1 MSEDIENRQQPS
13 RNQGTDDNV
22 VAMADYA
29 KDQTGYQALTFTLGG
44 EIFAME
50 VTRVEEITD
59 SVRPTKVPGA
69 DPFAPTVINVRG
81 NVVPMID
88 LRHRFGL
95 PPSEDTI
102 ETRTVVFE
110 VELDNEQTKVA
121 LKADSVSE
129 VIDISDLDMEDM
141 PDIGTKW
148 NQAFVKG
155 ITRKNGQVVIVL
167 DLEEIFNFSLTAS
180 NGSQNNLIQEGEVQ

>member
-1 MSEDIENRQQPS
+1 MTEEKKDSQKPAQS
-13 RNQGTDDNV
+13 DNV
-22 VAMADYA
+22 VAMADYT
-29 KDQTGYQALTFTLGG
+29 KDKSNLQALTFELGG
-44 EIFAME
+44 EVFAME

-59 SVRPTKVPGA
+59 SVRPTVVPGA
-69 DPFAPTVINVRG
+69 DPFAPYVINVRG

-110 VELDNEQTKVA
+110 VELDTGQTKVA

-167 DLEEIFNFSLTAS
+167 NLEEIFNFSLTAS